1 LQSHEQQH
9 KAKADCTYGRV
20 GSRRTRL
27 DHARNR
33 PVRYGC
39 NTSLLRVAEE
49 ARPPIY
55 PDRLRGFG
63 KVFPGRAKLSM
74 CSRVNNALGCTPELI
89 DGFVRG
95 VGIKQTLAER
105 VPASPQGAI
114 PYGNGGP
121 QPFPVDSAEPAFPSG
136 SLVPRRM
143 GNDAAN
149 RIIDPLPDAE
159 RVKQAARL
167 RRSSFLL
174 LLWRGP
180 MAKPLVILPS
190 LVSPVFA
197 DSHQMNIS
205 LYRYVFLFRMPRVK
219 L

>member
-1 LQSHEQQH
+1 MAISKQETSWNVANSAPVSPSRQFHRSF
-9 KAKADCTYGRV
+9 KT
-20 GSRRTRL
+20 GS
-27 DHARNR
+27 
-33 PVRYGC
+33 
-39 NTSLLRVAEE
+39 
-49 ARPPIY
+49 
-55 PDRLRGFG
+55 
-63 KVFPGRAKLSM
+63 KLSM

-159 RVKQAARL
+159 RIKQAARL

-190 LVSPVFA
+190 LVSPVFT
-197 DSHQMNIS
+197 DGHEMNIS
-205 LYRYVFLFRMPRVK
+205 PISANIPISDVVC
-219 L
+219 